1 LGSNRIRIQR
11 KKDKRLEIKLRRNSM
26 APDNQLTEETINGIY
41 TGKER
46 LRSNEGTRLL
56 IQDDNFANSPHTTG
70 VSVFDSN
77 TQLAEQVDNDLEP
90 GMRVSLRISVKP
102 GPNGKYR
109 NLLEILNRVSNPTPQ
124 VAQAETQAATPNPD
138 TWVGSIDERIAWN
151 SAVNNAVASIPHD
164 LWFDGNNVRWVIG
177 GPVDDLAHELYA
189 LIRRGPTPPVEE
201 PEEPIVEGDNIED
214 NPF

>member
-1 LGSNRIRIQR
+1 
-11 KKDKRLEIKLRRNSM
+11 M

-46 LRSNEGTRLL
+46 LKSNEGTRLL
-56 IQDDNFANSPHTTG
+56 IQDDNFPNSEFTTG
-70 VSVFDSN
+70 VSVFDNN
-77 TQLAEQVDNDLEP
+77 TQLAEQVANDLEP

-124 VAQAETQAATPNPD
+124 VAQAPQPSGGNAPSSY
-138 TWVGSIDERIAWN
+138 GSSDDARQGRIMLQ
-151 SAVNNAVASIPHD
+151 NASS
-164 LWFDGNNVRWVIG
+164 WIG
-177 GPVDDLAHELYA
+177 GAYMDWLKLGDDKAPFQVILDDIAHYATTYLNEVYWPVGVKE
-189 LIRRGPTPPVEE
+189 EE
-201 PEEPIVEGDNIED
+201 PVVEGDNIED

>member
-1 LGSNRIRIQR
+1 
-11 KKDKRLEIKLRRNSM
+11 M
-26 APDNQLTEETINGIY
+26 PDNQLTEETINGIY

-56 IQDDNFANSPHTTG
+56 IQDDKFPNSPHTTG
-70 VSVFDSN
+70 VSVFDN
-77 TQLAEQVDNDLEP
+77 NAQLAEQVDNDLEP
-90 GMRVSLRISVKP
+90 GMRVSLRISVKQ
-102 GPNGKYR
+102 GTSGKYR

-124 VAQAETQAATPNPD
+124 VAQAETQAATPDTD

-151 SAVNNAVASIPHD
+151 SAINNAVTAIPWSSDMAEESEAYYTLWASNW
-164 LWFDGNNVRWVIG
+164 LSE
-177 GPVDDLAHELYA
+177 VDTLAQDIYA

-201 PEEPIVEGDNIED
+201 PEEPSVEGDNIED

>member
-1 LGSNRIRIQR
+1 
-11 KKDKRLEIKLRRNSM
+11 M

-56 IQDDNFANSPHTTG
+56 IQDDNFRNSEYTTG
-70 VSVFDSN
+70 VSVFDNN
-77 TQLAEQVDNDLEP
+77 TQLAEQVANDLEP
-90 GMRVSLRISVKP
+90 GMRVSLRISVKQ
-102 GPNGKYR
+102 GTSGKYR

-138 TWVGSIDERIAWN
+138 TWGGSIDERIAWN
-151 SAVNNAVASIPHD
+151 SGINNADHVTKFPESIED
-164 LWFDGNNVRWVIG
+164 EARWLAD
-177 GPVDDLAHELYA
+177 VDRRANLLYP

-201 PEEPIVEGDNIED
+201 TEEPSVEGDNTED